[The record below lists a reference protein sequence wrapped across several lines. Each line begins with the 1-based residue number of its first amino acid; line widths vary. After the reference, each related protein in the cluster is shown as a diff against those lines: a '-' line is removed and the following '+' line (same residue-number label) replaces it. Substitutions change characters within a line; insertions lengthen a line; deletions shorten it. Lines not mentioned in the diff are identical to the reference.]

1 MRELLLLRHAKSAW
15 GDPGLADFDRPLA
28 NRGKK
33 AAPMVGR
40 LLAER
45 GWVPDLAIVSP
56 AKRTRQTWEYVAGEL
71 AAIPPVRFAEELY
84 EATAETIL
92 SVVRRAP
99 AKTGRLLVVA
109 HNPGLEDLAALLAG
123 PGNDPDALAR
133 MREKFPT
140 GALARFA
147 FEGDWPELSAG
158 GAILAGFLTP
168 KELAGRVGGPS
179 S

>member
-40 LLAER
+40 LLDER
-45 GWVPDLAIVSP
+45 GWLPDFAIVSP
-56 AKRTRQTWEYVAGEL
+56 AKRTRQTWKCVAGEL
-71 AAIPPVRFAEELY
+71 AAIPPVRFAEDLY

-92 SVVRRAP
+92 SAVKETPPEV
-99 AKTGRLLVVA
+99 GRLLVVG
-109 HNPGLEDLAALLAG
+109 HNPGLEDMAAMLAG
-123 PGNDPDALAR
+123 ETSDAQALAR

-140 GALARFA
+140 SALARITV
-147 FEGDWPELSAG
+147 EGGWPELAAG
-158 GAILAGFLTP
+158 SGLLTAFVVPREIAG
-168 KELAGRVGGPS
+168 
-179 S
+179 

>member
-15 GDPGLADFDRPLA
+15 GDPGLADIDRPLA

-40 LLAER
+40 LLDER
-45 GWVPDLAIVSP
+45 GWLPDFAIVSP
-56 AKRTRQTWEYVAGEL
+56 AKRTRQTWKCVAGEL

-92 SVVRRAP
+92 SVVKETP
-99 AKTGRLLVVA
+99 PEVGRLLVVG
-109 HNPGLEDLAALLAG
+109 HNPGLEDLAAMLSGKTSDAQ
-123 PGNDPDALAR
+123 ALAR

-140 GALARFA
+140 AALARFTV
-147 FEGDWPELSAG
+147 EGGWPELAAG
-158 GAILAGFLTP
+158 SGVLTGFVLPREIAG
-168 KELAGRVGGPS
+168 
-179 S
+179 